1 LEEID
6 YSDSA
11 FYIEPRFVGSRASL
25 HSTSHSGQPV
35 ERQLHSGVISQFPF
49 WQSKLSW
56 TAVASHS
63 HHYLFLSFSFFPPS
77 RAIASESVA
86 ERPDFQG
93 ANNKR
98 FFSFFLFQTM
108 SYAQTSGGGNPGT
121 QKWGRGT

>member
-1 LEEID
+1 MEEID

-11 FYIEPRFVGSRASL
+11 FDESMRVFYITL
-25 HSTSHSGQPV
+25 STVRPTVVVSGDQPV
-35 ERQLHSGVISQFPF
+35 PIPAKQ
-49 WQSKLSW
+49 LSW
-56 TAVASHS
+56 TAVASHN
-63 HHYLFLSFSFFPPS
+63 HHYFFLSFSFFTLS
-77 RAIASESVA
+77 RAIASETVA
-86 ERPDFQG
+86 EEPDFQG